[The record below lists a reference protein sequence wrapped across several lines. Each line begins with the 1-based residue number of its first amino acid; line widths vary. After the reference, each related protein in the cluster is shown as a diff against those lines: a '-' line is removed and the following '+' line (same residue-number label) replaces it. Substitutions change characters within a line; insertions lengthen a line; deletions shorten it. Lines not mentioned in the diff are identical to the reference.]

1 MELLDQLKTSTG
13 DVYVSLYWDE
23 KNKVISDV
31 WDGAFGSQENF
42 RRALTRMT
50 ELMEEKGATR
60 WLADIRNMKGSFD
73 SSSDFIAKEITP
85 KVLALG
91 VRREAVIQPSF
102 VFAKLSAKDTIMKI
116 ENFEIRQFEDY
127 NEGYSWLTS
136 EISVPA

>member
-50 ELMEEKGATR
+50 ELMEEKGAKK

-73 SSSDFIAKEITP
+73 SSSDFIAKEIMP
-85 KVLALG
+85 KTISCG
-91 VRREAVIQPSF
+91 VVREAVIQPSF
-102 VFAKLSAKDTIMKI
+102 VFAKLSTKDTIMKI

-127 NEGYSWLTS
+127 NEGYNWL
-136 EISVPA
+136 ISSVEVPA

>member
-42 RRALTRMT
+42 RRALTRIT
-50 ELMEEKGATR
+50 ELMEDKGAKR

-85 KVLALG
+85 KTVQLG
-91 VRREAVIQPSF
+91 VTREAIIQPSF
-102 VFAKLSAKDTIMKI
+102 VFAKLSTKDTVMKI
-116 ENFEIRQFEDY
+116 EKLEIRQFEDY
-127 NEGYSWLTS
+127 NEGYEWLVS
-136 EISVPA
+136 DVAVPA